1 MVVGY
6 INVAEV
12 ALSDMSVISCCQRE
26 TCVRRK
32 WWSTSLPATQ
42 AILPALLSRL
52 VEEACQTGVTR
63 TPKPSR
69 QMSPGTSHIDP
80 NLFPHA
86 CMVCGW
92 TDERW
97 CPHQTCFAGPLQSVH
112 TLWPAVFTLPLT
124 LTAALL
130 SFRGRAA
137 GWLRPR
143 LYVKGLQR
151 SGHQPSRC
159 CWQQGRQR
167 QPPVGRLRQQL
178 CSLAQHRPRQR
189 GGVTQSTAEMVTPH
203 ETLQRGETSRKTH

>member
-1 MVVGY
+1 MLQRWHY
-6 INVAEV
+6 LTCQSSRVA
-12 ALSDMSVISCCQRE
+12 RE
-26 TCVRRK
+26 KPACDANDEARLPAIQATLPA
-32 WWSTSLPATQ
+32 TQAILPATQ

-97 CPHQTCFAGPLQSVH
+97 CPHQTCFAGPLQPVH

-130 SFRGRAA
+130 RFRGRAA
-137 GWLRPR
+137 G
-143 LYVKGLQR
+143 
-151 SGHQPSRC
+151 
-159 CWQQGRQR
+159 
-167 QPPVGRLRQQL
+167 
-178 CSLAQHRPRQR
+178 
-189 GGVTQSTAEMVTPH
+189 
-203 ETLQRGETSRKTH
+203 